1 MASPTERPPAWFDAW
16 FEDGL
21 RFECTGCGRCCTGAN
36 GYVWV
41 SERDVSRLAARFGRS
56 LDDFGRKYLRRIG
69 DRYALLERANDGAC
83 VFLEGDRCG
92 VYEDRPDQCRSFPFW
107 DRNLA
112 SAAAWMR
119 AAEECEGIREDAPL
133 LSRDEI
139 DSRRRN
145 CG

>member
-1 MASPTERPPAWFDAW
+1 MTSTTERPPPWSDAW
-16 FEDGL
+16 FKDGL
-21 RFECTGCGRCCTGAN
+21 RFECTGCGRCCTGAS

-41 SERDVSRLAARFGRS
+41 SERDVSRLAARFGVC
-56 LDDFGRKYLRRIG
+56 LDDFGRKYLRRFG
-69 DRYALLERANDGAC
+69 DRYALLESGRDGAC
-83 VFLEGDRCG
+83 VFLTSDRCG

-107 DRNLA
+107 EQNLA
-112 SAAAWMR
+112 SPAAWTR

-133 LSRDEI
+133 LSREEI